1 MPNTCGY
8 AWENLRTEP
17 GTICVHSSTICAIDA
32 SRTHDMWTNGF
43 FLPPILTS
51 KITRLSTGMYRQMTS
66 VVTVF
71 LHTIHSAYNYHSF
84 FKKGE

>member
-17 GTICVHSSTICAIDA
+17 GTICVHSSTICVINA
-32 SRTHDMWTNGF
+32 SPLRDMWMSVF

-51 KITRLSTGMYRQMTS
+51 KITCLSTGMSRQMTS
-66 VVTVF
+66 VATVF